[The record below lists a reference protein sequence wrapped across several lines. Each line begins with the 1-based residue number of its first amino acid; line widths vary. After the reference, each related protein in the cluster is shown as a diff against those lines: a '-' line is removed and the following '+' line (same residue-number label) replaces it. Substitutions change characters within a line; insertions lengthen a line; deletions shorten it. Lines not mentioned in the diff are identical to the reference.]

1 MSSYTATSGAYF
13 NDDGSC
19 GIGVE
24 CFFEQ
29 GTPSVATQSW
39 TLSAPV
45 NAVELW
51 GNVSMRTS
59 GQQADVLVGVFL
71 DSRQIWGAILKGG
84 SYQNTVN
91 LFAHAPAMPITK
103 TSPNPVLRV
112 DMQAAGDGSAWNPM
126 NCEIRLCGRWQ

>member
-24 CFFEQ
+24 CFFDA
-29 GTPSVATQSW
+29 GSPSVATQSW

-71 DSRQIWGAILKGG
+71 DGREIWGAILKAQTG
-84 SYQNTVN
+84 TVN
-91 LFAHAPAMPITK
+91 LPAHAPAMPINK

-112 DMQAAGDGSAWNPM
+112 DMQAAGSGDAWSPM